1 MMAAD
6 YDVCVVGSGAGAG
19 PVVYTLAK
27 AGHRVVVL
35 EKGPWFT
42 EADFYKDEIAC
53 CRRSVFTPSLKDE
66 RHVLEDQNSD
76 GQWVG
81 ESTYDS
87 GWDFWNGSMV
97 GGSSNLMTGFF
108 HRLKPDDFRLRS
120 AFGEIPGANVA
131 DWPISYN
138 ELEPYYAR
146 VEEVVGVSG
155 RVVKHPFLEPRST
168 PEFPFPPTAE
178 HPYVNMLDK
187 ACQDMGL
194 HPLPAPRAVLPYAA
208 LGRGG
213 CSYSG
218 YCGSYGCATGAKGNA
233 RAALLNK
240 AIKTGNCK
248 IIPRA
253 MVARLLSDGKG
264 QVTAAEYIDELGV
277 RQKVSAK
284 LFVVAAQAVETSRL
298 LLMSAGSKHP
308 NGLGNNN
315 NQLGRNLVFSAGGTG
330 SGDLTYSR
338 FSPEEITGLKTVGTF
353 VNRAIQDWYYIDDP
367 EFGGRAK
374 GGLIEFDFQHQN
386 PTNRANRLKREDG
399 KLLWGEG
406 LQKKLKA
413 YFTGAKH
420 IRFEVFCDWLP
431 NDNCFVSL
439 DPQVKDKWGLPVA
452 RVRIGHHPHDLKVGG
467 YVTNKAVEIFKK
479 LEAAEIEW
487 NVDGSPPSNLMAGGC
502 RFGKDPKSSVL
513 NRDCRVH
520 DVDNLYVTDGSF
532 MPTGGSVPYTFTIY
546 ANSFRVA
553 DLLLKRV

>member
-1 MMAAD
+1 MAAD

-338 FSPEEITGLKTVGTF
+338 FSPEEIVGLKTVGTF

-413 YFTGAKH
+413 YFTGSKH

-502 RFGKDPKSSVL
+502 RFGEDPKSSVL